1 MRFALARWGRRV
13 AAPCLAALF
22 CLPAVAGE
30 ATDAVPPYSV
40 PDPLPEPRL
49 FAEGV
54 VSTSADEFGAT
65 FSRDGKTVL
74 FSRSVPRSNLYLICE
89 ATFRDG
95 RWTEPRVASFSGR
108 FWDFDPVFTPDG
120 SKVVFA
126 SDRPIPGKKKPDK
139 DFDLWVVERTTSGA
153 WGEPRPFGPNVNS
166 DEDETFGSMASDG
179 TLYFVSAREGG
190 RAHLAL
196 FRSRL
201 VNGEYGPPEKLRG
214 PVNDPLNWS
223 LEVLVAPDQ
232 SYLLL
237 VPYGR
242 PDGAGSFDIYVSRR
256 DGESWTAPVSLG
268 PKVNTRARDYSP
280 RFSPDGRFLFWSSER
295 GFATGPATHSFTD
308 AELRRG
314 LSSTL
319 NGWGNIYQIDLH
331 ALGLELAP

>member
-1 MRFALARWGRRV
+1 MSVLPV
-13 AAPCLAALF
+13 AALLSVRAAAAQGKE
-22 CLPAVAGE
+22 PALTQTVP
-30 ATDAVPPYSV
+30 DAVT
-40 PDPLPEPRL
+40 EPRL
-49 FAEGV
+49 FAEGI
-54 VSTSADEFGAT
+54 VSTAADEFGAT
-65 FSRDGKTVL
+65 FSRDGRTVL

-95 RWTEPRVASFSGR
+95 RWTEPRIASFSGR
-108 FWDFDPVFTPDG
+108 YWDFDPVFTPDG
-120 SKVVFA
+120 SKVLFA
-126 SDRPIPGKKKPDK
+126 SDRPVPGKEKADK
-139 DFDLWVVERTTSGA
+139 DFDLWVVERTATGA
-153 WGEPRPFGPNVNS
+153 WGEPRPLGPNVNS
-166 DEDETFGSMASDG
+166 DEDETFASMASDG

-201 VNGEYGPPEKLRG
+201 VDGEYGPPEKLTG

-232 SYLLL
+232 SFLLL

-242 PDGAGSFDIYVSRR
+242 PDGAGSFDIYLSRR

-295 GFATGPATHSFTD
+295 GFATDPPSRARTD

-314 LSSTL
+314 LASTL
-319 NGWGNIYQIDLH
+319 NGWGNVYQIDLR
-331 ALGLELAP
+331 ALGLGLAP